1 MRGLSLVGVLLIVL
15 GVAALLVG
23 HFSYSDTKPV
33 FKAGPVQVNST
44 EEHRIDV
51 PMIAG
56 IVIVVAGVV
65 LLVAGRRT
73 A

>member
-15 GVAALLVG
+15 GAAALLIG

-51 PMIAG
+51 PLIGGIA
-56 IVIVVAGVV
+56 IVLAGVALVVAGQRS
-65 LLVAGRRT
+65 A
-73 A
+73 